1 MRKLYVL
8 IFFIILFKS
17 TSAQTYQFKG
27 KVLDKQTKKELPFV
41 AVSIVGESKGTQ
53 TDIDGRFSLISTNEE
68 IVVRFQYVGYLAK
81 EVRLKKSIENEI
93 TLSIKENNIREVQI
107 IAGEN
112 PANKIIKK
120 VIEHKNENNPEKLSS
135 FKYTSYNKFVF
146 TGKEDTAIFP
156 RAIKHKISKLDSTSK
171 NYQYQKDSILN
182 RIAKE
187 KKSTDSLFEKQHLF
201 ITETVTQRDF
211 LFPEKNKE
219 QIKAVK
225 ISGLKNPMFVLIA
238 SQFQSF
244 SFYKD
249 YMKVLDKNYLSPI
262 SKGSTEK
269 YFFALEDTL
278 LQNDDS
284 VFVISFKPGKG
295 KNFDGLKGVLYIN
308 KDGYAVQN
316 VIAEPEKSS
325 YFKIKVQQ
333 QYEKISGVWFPTQLN
348 TDLHLG
354 SSVQI
359 ENRTMIGIGRTYIKD
374 IEIGVDQT
382 KKKFDGV
389 VIDYDR
395 KSIKN
400 NSDSLLNKYRV
411 DTLDRLEKQTYYIV
425 DSIGKAEK
433 LDEKAKLF
441 DVITKGYIP
450 YGYIQFDL
458 KRIISSYN
466 DYEGIRLG
474 LGIGTSEKF
483 SKYFNTEAYFGW
495 GTKDHQFKYGGSLT
509 VPIFLKQ
516 DIEWKASISKDV
528 IESGGTFFRGDK
540 KTKFDTYR
548 NILVNNMDWQEGIE
562 SQLSIRSQK
571 YLLHYLYASQYKRS
585 ATNAYFFTHDASL
598 LNVFETRE
606 IGISTR
612 WAYRETFMRQS
623 KQRISLGTKYPV
635 VWFNMAYAK
644 SIDDNWKGDY
654 WKFDLSIKKAF
665 TIRNVGITHVLLSG
679 GYIKGS
685 VPYPFAYTGRSNYN
699 GSFSLASQ
707 GYFETMRMN
716 EFLSTQQVSLFVLHD
731 FGKLLYQSK
740 YIKPGIAIST
750 AYGIGSLSNTTQHT
764 GVVFK
769 TMEKGYSESGLL
781 LSDLLVL
788 KSNIYNTG
796 LGLGIYYRYGA
807 YKNIAEKD
815 NLAFKLNLSISF

>member
-1 MRKLYVL
+1 MRKIYLFWLFVLYFTNL
-8 IFFIILFKS
+8 N
-17 TSAQTYQFKG
+17 AQTYLFKG
-27 KVLDKQTKKELPFV
+27 KVIDFHTKKELPFV
-41 AVSIVGESKGTQ
+41 AISIIGESKGTQ
-53 TDIDGRFSLISTNEE
+53 SDIDGKFLLQSSEKELK
-68 IVVRFQYVGYLAK
+68 VRFQYVGYHSKETTLFRSSENVIFLSSKENILK
-81 EVRLKKSIENEI
+81 EVQ
-93 TLSIKENNIREVQI
+93 V

-120 VIEHKNENNPEKLSS
+120 VIANKNQNNPERLKS
-135 FKYTSYNKFVF
+135 FTYFSYNKFVF

-156 RAIKHKISKLDSTSK
+156 RAIKYKISKLDSTNK
-171 NYQYQKDSILN
+171 YYEHQKDSIIN

-211 LFPEKNKE
+211 LYPEKNKE

-269 YFFALEDTL
+269 YFFSIEDTL
-278 LQNDDS
+278 LQGNDS

-295 KNFDGLKGVLYIN
+295 KNFDGLKGLLYIN
-308 KDGYAVQN
+308 NDGYAIQN

-348 TDLHLG
+348 TDLDLG

-359 ENRTMIGIGRTYIKD
+359 ENRTMVGIGRTYIKD
-374 IEIGVDQT
+374 ILIDVDQS
-382 KKKFDGV
+382 KKKFDGI

-400 NSDSLLNKYRV
+400 NSDSLLTKYRV

-425 DSIGKAEK
+425 DSIGKSEK
-433 LDEKAKLF
+433 LDEKVKIF
-441 DVITKGYIP
+441 DVVSKGYIP
-450 YGYIQFDL
+450 WGYVQFDI
-458 KRIISSYN
+458 KRILSGYN

-474 LGIGTSEKF
+474 LGLGTSEKL
-483 SKYFNTEAYFGW
+483 SKYFSVDGYFAW
-495 GTKDHQFKYGGSLT
+495 GTKDHKFKYGSNFKL
-509 VPIFLKQ
+509 PIYLKQ
-516 DIEWKASISKDV
+516 DIVWNTSISKDV
-528 IESGGTFFRGDK
+528 IESGLTTFRGDK

-548 NILVNNMDWQEGIE
+548 NILVWNMDWQEGVE
-562 SQLSIRSQK
+562 TELSIRSHK
-571 YLLHYLYASQYKRS
+571 YLLHYIYAAQYNRRV
-585 ATNAYFFTHDASL
+585 TNSYQFSDGNKLFSEFKTK
-598 LNVFETRE
+598 E
-606 IGISTR
+606 IGISTK
-612 WAYRETFMRQS
+612 WAYGETFMRQS

-635 VWFNMAYAK
+635 LWFNISYTE
-644 SIDDNWKGDY
+644 STNDSWKGNFYKIDA
-654 WKFDLSIKKAF
+654 KVKKSF
-665 TIRNVGITHVLLSG
+665 TIRNLGTTHVQLFG
-679 GYIKGS
+679 GYINGKA
-685 VPYPFAYTGRSNYN
+685 PYPFAYNGRANYN
-699 GSFSLASQ
+699 GSLSLASQ
-707 GYFETMRMN
+707 GYFETMKMN
-716 EFLSTQQVSLFVLHD
+716 EFLSSQYASLFIIHD

-740 YIKPGIAIST
+740 YFKPGISITSG
-750 AYGIGSLSNTTQHT
+750 YGIGKLNNETQHQ
-764 GVVFK
+764 GISFK
-769 TMEKGYSESGLL
+769 TMEKGYLESGLL
-781 LSDLLVL
+781 LSDLIVL

-815 NLAFKLNLSISF
+815 NLALKLNLSISF